1 MRVWGGARSLPWS
14 GSGVRTVRVGRL
26 FVAWTCVRATEKRR
40 LQQSENAVAAAA
52 VGGVL
57 TPAAATAARTLSSP
71 TATRNVRARMHD
83 GSPSA
88 RHRCQIEISLPL
100 RTRILYYTKNDIV
113 RLSLGSSS
121 SQRFTL
127 DGVRLLYGHRGNVR
141 CNTIHKNILCFIVI
155 RTM

>member
-1 MRVWGGARSLPWS
+1 
-14 GSGVRTVRVGRL
+14 VRTVRVGRL

-100 RTRILYYTKNDIV
+100 RTRILCTKKTISYGF
-113 RLSLGSSS
+113 LS
-121 SQRFTL
+121 
-127 DGVRLLYGHRGNVR
+127 GHRRRSDSHSTACAYCTVIVVMCGIIQLQNW
-141 CNTIHKNILCFIVI
+141 CNTIHKNTLCFIAI
-155 RTM
+155 RTT